1 MMRGT
6 SLPSLGRSAV
16 RFALS
21 PAVPLRVAAVEAAW
35 TATHMA
41 LYPLGLTRAGAA
53 AEEAPIRLETLPP
66 RQRGLVAGDIEAAG
80 TPILLVH
87 GMIDNRS
94 IFTLLRRG
102 LRRRGF
108 WQLPAMNYSPFTT
121 DVRDAAVRLAERVEE
136 IVARTGYDRIH
147 IVGHSMGG
155 LIARYY
161 VQRLGGHLRVH
172 TLVTLGAPHGG
183 TLAAHLL
190 PHPLGRQLR
199 PSADLIRELAQ
210 PAPECR
216 TRFVA
221 FYSDLDHMVVP
232 ARNAAVHHP
241 DLDAT
246 NVLIRGIGH
255 LSFPLHT
262 RVVHEITQVL
272 ARLARDGDPITLRVV
287 RPDGAA

>member
-1 MMRGT
+1 MRGP
-6 SLPSLGRSAV
+6 SLPSIGRSAV
-16 RFALS
+16 RVALA
-21 PAVPLRVAAVEAAW
+21 PAVPLRVAALEAAW
-35 TATHMA
+35 TAAHVA
-41 LYPLGLTRAGAA
+41 LYPLGLTRSA
-53 AEEAPIRLETLPP
+53 AEKAPVRLETLPP
-66 RQRGLVAGDIEAAG
+66 RQRGLVAGDLEAAG

-94 IFTLLRRG
+94 VFTLLRRG

-121 DVRDAAVRLAERVEE
+121 DVRAAAVRLAERVEE

-161 VQRLGGHLRVH
+161 VQRLGGHHRVH

-199 PSADLIRELAQ
+199 PSAALIRELAE
-210 PAPECR
+210 PAPGCS
-216 TRFVA
+216 TRFLA

-232 ARNAAVHHP
+232 ARNGAVQHP
-241 DLDAT
+241 DLDAR
-246 NVLIRGIGH
+246 NILIRGTGH
-255 LSFPLHT
+255 TSFPLHG
-262 RVVHEITQVL
+262 RVVHEITQAL
-272 ARLARDGDPITLRVV
+272 ARLAKDGDEITLRVV
-287 RPDGAA
+287 RPEGAA